1 MPFQAVAQF
10 RLRNATADF
19 GQKQLDHVALVGMGI
34 GPGGKPASETGAKLL
49 DRGHIQ
55 VRSIGRVLPGRRW
68 CRTAVFAAISRA
80 IRCGWVAPIY

>member
-1 MPFQAVAQF
+1 MVTICSDDTWTFGSGGAFLMPFRRLRSS

-49 DRGHIQ
+49 GSGPH
-55 VRSIGRVLPGRRW
+55 PGPK
-68 CRTAVFAAISRA
+68 V
-80 IRCGWVAPIY
+80 